1 MTTIPAPTHTA
12 ARRPPRRVA
21 AFLAALLALLFV
33 AGCSWTENDT
43 KVATY
48 GLPDLRQSLMA
59 EEWVLD
65 AAASSVDGAGDAE
78 VTLSFAEDTLG
89 GAGPC
94 NSYFGD
100 WSPDDGSIEVGPLG
114 STLRACEDQGRMD
127 AETAYLAALEG
138 TLDVDDTD
146 RDRLVLTRDG
156 VHLEYRA
163 AD

>member
-1 MTTIPAPTHTA
+1 VLSVVIGLGA
-12 ARRPPRRVA
+12 AA
-21 AFLAALLALLFV
+21 
-33 AGCSWTENDT
+33 CSWTENDT
-43 KVATY
+43 KASTY

-65 AAASSVDGAGDAE
+65 AGASSIEGVEGVE

-100 WSPDDGSIEVGPLG
+100 YTVDDGSIEVGPIG
-114 STLRACEDQGRMD
+114 STLRACAEQELMD
-127 AETAYLAALEG
+127 AEAAYLAALEG
-138 TLDVDDTD
+138 THDVDDTD

-156 VHLEYRA
+156 VHLEYTA
-163 AD
+163 ADPDA